1 MLRSALLLFLCVFA
15 TAVMAAPPRAV
26 VFDFELIDTSLTGEM
41 RGVNKEETARLA
53 KLAPVLREKLAAS
66 GRYEIVD
73 LGPEEAAAKAANLQ
87 ACGGCDVAI
96 AKKLDA
102 DLSITGTVQKVS
114 ELILNIN
121 IYMRDVKTGR
131 LTDAYSVDIRDNTDQ
146 SWLRGLDYLIRNR
159 LLTSSEKPAPEKAT
173 Q

>member
-1 MLRSALLLFLCVFA
+1 MMLRFALAVFLSVFA
-15 TAVMAAPPRAV
+15 TAAMAAPPRAA

-41 RGVNKEETARLA
+41 KGVNKAETARLA
-53 KLAPVLREKLAAS
+53 KLAPFLREKLAAS

-73 LGPEEAAAKAANLQ
+73 LGPEEAAAKASNLQ
-87 ACGGCDVAI
+87 ACGGCDVAM
-96 AKKLDA
+96 AKKLGA
-102 DLSITGTVQKVS
+102 DLAITGTVQKVS

-121 IYMRDVKTGR
+121 IYVRDVKTGQ
-131 LTDAYSVDIRDNTDQ
+131 LNDVFSVDIRDNTDQ

-159 LLTSSEKPAPEKAT
+159 LLASPEKAA

>member
-1 MLRSALLLFLCVFA
+1 MMRFAFSFLVCVLA
-15 TAVMAAPPRAV
+15 TAAMAAPPRAV

-41 RGVNKEETARLA
+41 RGVNKGETVRLA
-53 KLAPVLREKLAAS
+53 KLAPELREKLAAS
-66 GRYEIVD
+66 GLYDIVD

-96 AKKLDA
+96 AKKLGA

-121 IYMRDVKTGR
+121 IYVRDVKTGQ
-131 LTDAYSVDIRDNTDQ
+131 LSNAYSVDIRDNTDE
-146 SWLRGLDYLIRNR
+146 SWLRGLSYLIRNR
-159 LLTSSEKPAPEKAT
+159 LLASPEKAA

>member
-1 MLRSALLLFLCVFA
+1 MLRSALLTFLCILA
-15 TAVMAAPPRAV
+15 TTAMAAPQRAV

-41 RGVNKEETARLA
+41 RGVNKDETARLA
-53 KLAPVLREKLAAS
+53 KLAPLLRDKLGAS

-87 ACGGCDVAI
+87 ACGGCDVTV

-121 IYMRDVKTGR
+121 IYVRDVKTGR

-159 LLTSSEKPAPEKAT
+159 LLASQEKTA

>member
-1 MLRSALLLFLCVFA
+1 MLRPALVFILSILA
-15 TAVMAAPPRAV
+15 TAALAAPPRAV
-26 VFDFELIDTSLTGEM
+26 VFDFELVDTSLTGEM
-41 RGVNKEETARLA
+41 RGVNKDETARLA
-53 KLAPVLREKLAAS
+53 RLAPLLREKLAAS

-73 LGPEEAAAKAANLQ
+73 LGAEEAAAKAANLQ

-121 IYMRDVKTGR
+121 IYVRDVKTGR
-131 LTDAYSVDIRDNTDQ
+131 LVDAYSVDIRDNTDV
-146 SWLRGLDYLIRNR
+146 SWARGLDYLVRNR
-159 LLTSSEKPAPEKAT
+159 LLAAPEKAA

>member
-1 MLRSALLLFLCVFA
+1 M
-15 TAVMAAPPRAV
+15 
-26 VFDFELIDTSLTGEM
+26 
-41 RGVNKEETARLA
+41 A
-53 KLAPVLREKLAAS
+53 KLAPLLREKLAAS

-73 LGPEEAAAKAANLQ
+73 LGPEAATAKAANLQ

-121 IYMRDVKTGR
+121 IYVRDVKTGQ
-131 LTDAYSVDIRDNTDQ
+131 LSDAFSVDIRDNTDQ
-146 SWLRGLDYLIRNR
+146 SWMRGLDYLIRNR
-159 LLTSSEKPAPEKAT
+159 LLASPEKAA